1 MSASLSLPVFLR
13 HHADLIPIAGG
24 APSDDQATNQAMP
37 LEHDRVKVPA
47 LAAEELARLLTVEF
61 PQVWTSASGLAI
73 EEVWSGGCRL
83 RQAFRE
89 QSLRPG
95 ATISGA
101 TIMALGDYAVYVAV
115 LATIGWQ
122 PLAVTTSLNIN
133 FLRKPGC
140 NDLMADCDLIKV
152 GRRLVVGE
160 VMIREAGEDEPIAHL
175 TSTYSVPPRR

>member
-1 MSASLSLPVFLR
+1 M
-13 HHADLIPIAGG
+13 
-24 APSDDQATNQAMP
+24 
-37 LEHDRVKVPA
+37 VKVPA
-47 LAAEELARLLTVEF
+47 LAADELTRLLSAEF
-61 PQVWTSASGLAI
+61 PQVWSSLSGLSI

-95 ATISGA
+95 STISGA

-115 LATIGWQ
+115 LATIGWE

-133 FLRKPGC
+133 FLRKPGR
-140 NDLMADCDLIKV
+140 NDLLADCDLIKV
-152 GRRLVVGE
+152 GKRLIVGE
-160 VMIREAGEDEPIAHL
+160 VLIREAGEDEPIAHL

>member
-1 MSASLSLPVFLR
+1 MVKAPAIAADELTRRLSA
-13 HHADLIPIAGG
+13 
-24 APSDDQATNQAMP
+24 
-37 LEHDRVKVPA
+37 
-47 LAAEELARLLTVEF
+47 EF
-61 PQVWTSASGLAI
+61 PQVWSSLSGLSI

-115 LATIGWQ
+115 LATMGWE
-122 PLAVTTSLNIN
+122 PLAVTTSLNVN
-133 FLRKPGC
+133 FLRKPGR
-140 NDLMADCDLIKV
+140 NDLLADCDLIKV
-152 GRRLVVGE
+152 GKRLVVGE
-160 VMIREAGEDEPIAHL
+160 VMIREAGEEEPIAHL

>member
-1 MSASLSLPVFLR
+1 M
-13 HHADLIPIAGG
+13 
-24 APSDDQATNQAMP
+24 
-37 LEHDRVKVPA
+37 VKVPA
-47 LAAEELARLLTVEF
+47 LAAEELTRLLRAEF
-61 PQVWTSASGLAI
+61 PQGWSRESGLSI

-115 LATIGWQ
+115 LATIGWE
-122 PLAVTTSLNIN
+122 PLAVTTSLNVN
-133 FLRKPGC
+133 FLRKPTRT
-140 NDLMADCDLIKV
+140 DLLADCDLIKI
-152 GRRLVVGE
+152 GKRLVVGE
-160 VMIREAGEDEPIAHL
+160 VMIRGAGEDEPIAHL

>member
-1 MSASLSLPVFLR
+1 MVNAPAVSADELTR
-13 HHADLIPIAGG
+13 RLIA
-24 APSDDQATNQAMP
+24 
-37 LEHDRVKVPA
+37 
-47 LAAEELARLLTVEF
+47 EF
-61 PQVWTSASGLAI
+61 PQVWSSVSGLSI

-115 LATIGWQ
+115 LATIGWE
-122 PLAVTTSLNIN
+122 PLAVTTSLNVN
-133 FLRKPGC
+133 FLRKPGRK
-140 NDLMADCDLIKV
+140 DLLADCDLIKV

-160 VMIREAGEDEPIAHL
+160 VMIREAGEEEPIAHL

>member
-1 MSASLSLPVFLR
+1 MVNAPAVSA
-13 HHADLIPIAGG
+13 D
-24 APSDDQATNQAMP
+24 
-37 LEHDRVKVPA
+37 
-47 LAAEELARLLTVEF
+47 ELTRRLTAEF
-61 PQVWTSASGLAI
+61 PQVWSSMSGLSI

-115 LATIGWQ
+115 LATIGWE
-122 PLAVTTSLNIN
+122 PLAVTTSLNVN
-133 FLRKPGC
+133 FLRKPGR
-140 NDLMADCDLIKV
+140 NDLLADCDLIKV
-152 GRRLVVGE
+152 GKRLVIGE
-160 VMIREAGEDEPIAHL
+160 VMIREAGEEEPIAHL